1 MLLISEVG
9 FYGYRAL
16 SHFILSGVFERF
28 PRLKVV
34 LTEGSAAALP
44 RTIADLDQVIR
55 NVQKGAI
62 GELKYRAEDAVP
74 KLASEYFAQNCWIGS
89 SFPRPSDVE
98 VAKMVGPD
106 RWMWGSDYPHDEGTP
121 PFTREHL
128 RQVFPGWDVPELRRV
143 LGENAAKLYG
153 FDMAALAPY
162 ASQYGPTVEEIG
174 TPLTE
179 LPADANAALLNSAR
193 ELAPV

>member
-1 MLLISEVG
+1 
-9 FYGYRAL
+9 
-16 SHFILSGVFERF
+16 VFERF

-44 RTIADLDQVIR
+44 KTIADLDQVIR

-89 SFPRPSDVE
+89 SFPKPSDVE

-121 PFTREHL
+121 PFT
-128 RQVFPGWDVPELRRV
+128 
-143 LGENAAKLYG
+143 
-153 FDMAALAPY
+153 
-162 ASQYGPTVEEIG
+162 
-174 TPLTE
+174 TE
-179 LPADANAALLNSAR
+179 LVAANAAATSAR
-193 ELAPV
+193 TDTTPEEVMARQLERHGVDAGRFGEPSEVAAAVVFLASEAASWITGATLEVDGGTLRSV